1 MYAGP
6 PTLSPDLIGLII
18 PQSPVI
24 VIILLI
30 EHIAIAKNFGKQF
43 GYDVV
48 PSQEI
53 LAQGTA
59 NTLGPFLGGYSCT
72 GSFGASA
79 VLSKAAVK
87 TPLAGLVSAL
97 ILLLAL
103 YALTSVFY
111 YIPRAALAGLIIHAV
126 LNLVASPAT
135 IARYWHLSPFEGL
148 IWVTGVVVAI
158 FTGLETSIYIT
169 VGLSFLLL
177 LVRIA
182 RTKGRILGQVPV
194 QETSQDATCH
204 RAAEPVTTEQAS
216 MHRPDRDIYL
226 SMARDDASNP
236 EVVVASPYPGVLIY
250 HFPEGL
256 NYLNQAMHLKALS
269 NYVYIHTSRTTP
281 AQTANKSDIL
291 WCDSPSLSRQDTT
304 QGLPKLQAIVIDCS
318 TIHSIDITSVQGL
331 IDVRNALDR
340 WASPSAVHWHFGG
353 LRDRWA
359 RRALAAAGFGRISA
373 DDCHSSGHW
382 TPVLS
387 LTSSFGGATE
397 AVMSSEV
404 TRRSKQRHAN
414 DESDPGAP
422 GRDISGTGDGGAK
435 VPAGDLA
442 RESDAD
448 VELQGRQGL
457 RAVFALDRPLFH
469 ADLAAAVAAAVAD
482 VASNGPCIPTNTI

>member
-6 PTLSPDLIGLII
+6 PTLSPDLIGLVL

-24 VIILLI
+24 IIILLI

-48 PSQEI
+48 ASQEI

-59 NTLGPFLGGYSCT
+59 NILGPFLGGYSCT

-79 VLSKAAVK
+79 VLSKAGVK

-135 IARYWHLSPFEGL
+135 VARYWHLSPFECL
-148 IWVTGVVVAI
+148 IWVTGVLVAI
-158 FTGLETSIYIT
+158 FIGLETSIYIT

-182 RTKGRILGQVPV
+182 RTKGQILGRVPI
-194 QETSQDATCH
+194 QGIARGTACH
-204 RAAEPVTTEQAS
+204 GAGEPQTTRRSSEQ
-216 MHRPDRDIYL
+216 RPDRDIYL

-236 EVVVASPYPGVLIY
+236 EVVVVSPYPGVLIY

-256 NYLNQAMHLKALS
+256 NYLNQAMHLRALTS
-269 NYVYIHTSRTTP
+269 HVYTNTCRTTS
-281 AQTANKSDIL
+281 AQITDKSEIL
-291 WCDSPSLSRQDTT
+291 WSEPPGLFRQDTA
-304 QGLPKLQAIVIDCS
+304 QGLPKLQAVVIDCS
-318 TIHSIDITSVQGL
+318 TIRSIDITSVQGL
-331 IDVRNALDR
+331 VDARNALDR
-340 WASPSAVHWHFGG
+340 WASPSMVRWHFGG

-359 RRALAAAGFGRISA
+359 RRALSAGGFGHIST

-382 TPVLS
+382 TPVFA

-397 AVMSSEV
+397 ASVSSEV
-404 TRRSKQRHAN
+404 TRRSRQGQEN
-414 DESDPGAP
+414 DESNVGGP
-422 GRDISGTGDGGAK
+422 GRDKSSTGDGGAK
-435 VPAGDLA
+435 GLTGDVA
-442 RESDAD
+442 QTTSSEGQQ
-448 VELQGRQGL
+448 ELRP
-457 RAVFALDRPLFH
+457 VFAVDRPLFH
-469 ADLAAAVAAAVAD
+469 ADLAEAVAAALAH
-482 VASNGPCIPTNTI
+482 ASFERILNPNDCGLGT